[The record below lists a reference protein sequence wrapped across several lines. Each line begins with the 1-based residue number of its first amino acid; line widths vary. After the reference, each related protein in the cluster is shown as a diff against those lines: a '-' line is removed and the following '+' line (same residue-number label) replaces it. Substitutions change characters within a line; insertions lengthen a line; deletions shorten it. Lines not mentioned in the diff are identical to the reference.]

1 MSEGSQKNHTKHL
14 LISNF
19 LFLISILLFSCSQPF
34 QPTINYTPQL
44 VMYSILF
51 ADKPGVYVTLYSTTN
66 SVDGDVN
73 EPVHGAKVGL
83 VTSYTM
89 YNPAD
94 SSSDNFSDTLGL
106 SESFIVSN
114 HDTSY
119 FYYSPVSISAGGT
132 YGITAEKQGYKP
144 VSAYVTVP
152 LSYITIPDIYSYA
165 ALRLPDSSNVD
176 PVFQVSLGGSSAYFV
191 QLLLEYR
198 GFDAAGNF
206 QTGFVDA
213 TGSSPMDPFIQVTTN
228 SVTFSVNRSYYS
240 ARLQYA
246 KQAASSLR
254 QSHMYADIVVTQL
267 DDPLYRFY
275 LTSGRWNNPL
285 AMRTDKAVFS
295 NVANGA
301 GIVGAAAVDT
311 TRIFLF

>member
-1 MSEGSQKNHTKHL
+1 
-14 LISNF
+14 
-19 LFLISILLFSCSQPF
+19 
-34 QPTINYTPQL
+34 
-44 VMYSILF
+44 MYSILF
-51 ADKPGVYVTLYSTTN
+51 ADKSGVYVTLYSTTN
-66 SVDGDVN
+66 SLSGDVN
-73 EPVHGAKVGL
+73 DPVHGAKVGL
-83 VTSYTM
+83 VIQFSQF
-89 YNPAD
+89 NPAD
-94 SSSDNFSDTLGL
+94 SGL
-106 SESFIVSN
+106 TTASYTVKLQESFTVAN
-114 HDTSY
+114 GDTSY
-119 FYYSPVSISAGGT
+119 FYYSPLYIGSGRT

-152 LSYITIPDIYSYA
+152 QSYITIPDIYTYA

-198 GFDAAGNF
+198 GFDAAGRF
-206 QTGFVDA
+206 QRGFVDA
-213 TGSSPMDPFIQVTTN
+213 AGSSPMDPFIQVTTN
-228 SVTFSVNRSYYS
+228 SVRFGVNRSYYS

-246 KQAASSLR
+246 KEAASSLR

-295 NVANGA
+295 NVTDGA